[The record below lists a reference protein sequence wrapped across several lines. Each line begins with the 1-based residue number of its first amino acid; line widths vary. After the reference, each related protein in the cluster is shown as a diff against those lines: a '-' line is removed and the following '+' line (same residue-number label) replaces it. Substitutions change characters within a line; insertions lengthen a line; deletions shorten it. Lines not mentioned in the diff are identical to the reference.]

1 MLVVLVVMGR
11 LHLPG
16 PEHDV
21 LGLNTGPVVAGY
33 LKDQTKGGHN
43 MKLYA
48 VVSFIHAFMSVDF
61 HGIEKTKFHVHNG
74 PNNSK

>member
-1 MLVVLVVMGR
+1 
-11 LHLPG
+11 
-16 PEHDV
+16 
-21 LGLNTGPVVAGY
+21 
-33 LKDQTKGGHN
+33 

>member
-1 MLVVLVVMGR
+1 
-11 LHLPG
+11 
-16 PEHDV
+16 
-21 LGLNTGPVVAGY
+21 
-33 LKDQTKGGHN
+33 

-74 PNNSK
+74 PKIVSDVIHCISYFNKHLFPLLLLTMNAMNSKLVFNRY

>member
-1 MLVVLVVMGR
+1 
-11 LHLPG
+11 
-16 PEHDV
+16 
-21 LGLNTGPVVAGY
+21 
-33 LKDQTKGGHN
+33 

-74 PNNSK
+74 PNNSKWCHTLYILFQYTFVTIALINNERHEFKIGV